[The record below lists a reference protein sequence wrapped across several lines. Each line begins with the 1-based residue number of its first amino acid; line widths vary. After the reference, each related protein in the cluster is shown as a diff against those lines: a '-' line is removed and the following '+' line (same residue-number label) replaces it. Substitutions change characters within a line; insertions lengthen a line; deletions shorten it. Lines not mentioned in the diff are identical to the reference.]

1 MTLGEFLTSVAN
13 AIRNKKGTTGKIN
26 AANFADEIAGITTG
40 SGGAVASIT
49 RRNATGTS
57 EPHGVNCSSVVD
69 RVLVGCK
76 YVEVYTPTAGN
87 EFQAQGVY
95 VYMNGVEITA
105 QTVSF
110 VSNKLTIS
118 IPEVTGDIE
127 IRITA
132 IPD

>member
-49 RRNATGTS
+49 RRDVTGTTGPVRV
-57 EPHGVNCSSVVD
+57 EWSSVVD

-87 EFQAQGVY
+87 KFEANCVK

-105 QTVSF
+105 QTVGF
-110 VSNKLTIS
+110 VGNQLTIS

-127 IRITA
+127 IRISA
-132 IPD
+132 VPD